1 MGAALSLAQARR
13 IALSAQGL
21 NAPRPTAP
29 VTARAVGRIF
39 DRLQLVQI
47 DSVNVL
53 VRSHYLPFFSRL
65 GNYDRDLVDRMANR
79 SPRRM
84 VEYWAHEASFVQPE
98 HFDALR
104 LWQSR
109 TWVGAGTLEIA
120 LREDL
125 AARILAV
132 LATSRPLTSAQLTER
147 LGHVE
152 ERRTDNWGWNWN
164 AVKRV
169 VSDLFARGIV
179 SSAGRTPSFE
189 RRYALTEAV
198 IPAARRA
205 LALGDGPGA
214 AAARRARGAANF
226 PAGGALDGGALDGGE
241 PDGGALDGGELAVVR
256 PSPNGLDRESAAL
269 LLTRAAL
276 KAHGIGTVRC
286 IADYFRLPAKAT
298 QRALMELVRQGEAEE
313 VDVRGWEGPQFK
325 DAAASVPRA
334 AAGCALLSPF
344 DSLVFERRRL
354 ERLFGFH
361 YRIEIYT
368 PAHRRQFGYYVLP
381 FLLGET
387 MVARVDVKAD
397 RVAGAL
403 LVHAVHG
410 EPDAPAHA
418 GAELAAELRLMATW
432 LGLEEIRV
440 AENGSLSDA
449 VARSLRL
456 GTAGEP

>member
-21 NAPRPTAP
+21 IAPRPTAP
-29 VTARAVGRIF
+29 ATARAVGRTF

-65 GNYDRDLVDRMANR
+65 GAYDREILDRMSSR

-84 VEYWAHEASFVQPE
+84 IEYWAHEASYIKPE
-98 HFDALR
+98 HFESLR
-104 LWQSR
+104 LWQKR
-109 TWVGAGTLEIA
+109 NWVGAAGLDPA
-120 LREDL
+120 VRNDL
-125 AARILAV
+125 AERILAV
-132 LATSRPLTSAQLTER
+132 LASSRPLTAAQLTQR

-152 ERRTDNWGWNWN
+152 ERRTENWGWNWN

-169 VSDLFARGIV
+169 VGDLFEQGVI

-189 RRYALTEAV
+189 RRYALTSSVLPPGVRVAPDSDT
-198 IPAARRA
+198 PADG
-205 LALGDGPGA
+205 LG
-214 AAARRARGAANF
+214 
-226 PAGGALDGGALDGGE
+226 
-241 PDGGALDGGELAVVR
+241 
-256 PSPNGLDRESAAL
+256 RESAAF

-276 KAHGIGTVRC
+276 TAHGIGTVRC
-286 IADYFRLPAKAT
+286 FADYFRLPAKAT
-298 QRALMELVRQGEAEE
+298 ELALAELVRRGEAEL
-313 VDVRGWEGPQFK
+313 VDVPEWSGAVYK

-334 AAGCALLSPF
+334 ASGRALLSPF

-354 ERLFGFH
+354 EKLYGFH

-368 PAHRRQFGYYVLP
+368 PAERRRYGYYVLP
-381 FLLGET
+381 FLLGDA

-397 RVAGAL
+397 RARGVL

-410 EPDAPAHA
+410 EPDAPLGTAV
-418 GAELAAELRLMATW
+418 ELAAELRLLADW
-432 LGLEEIRV
+432 LELADVRV
-440 AENGSLSDA
+440 AEEGSLAVA
-449 VARSLRL
+449 VARSLRVRRL
-456 GTAGEP
+456 GNPDTPPRVSPVD